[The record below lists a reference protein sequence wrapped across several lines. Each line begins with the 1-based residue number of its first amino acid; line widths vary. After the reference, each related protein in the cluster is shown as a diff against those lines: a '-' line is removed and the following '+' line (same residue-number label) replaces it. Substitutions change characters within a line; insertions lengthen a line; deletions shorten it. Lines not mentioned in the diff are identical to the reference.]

1 MNLSPFNP
9 TQDRRVVRR
18 RQAGSA
24 LVIAGLGLATAILFG
39 LSGVLYASKKKQ
51 AEKLAE
57 AKAQIEQM
65 SQLRKEAV
73 TKDADVEKMNSELEN
88 LKRELATSK
97 AARQLAER
105 DLAKAR
111 SDLSLAKA
119 ENAALKAENA
129 EMKVQIQT
137 LQLQLKT
144 AKATQSSSYQANRSR
159 RETPQEICIKN
170 LRRIQGAKKQW
181 AIYEKKTADETPK
194 NTDIFG
200 PIKFI
205 SVQLYC
211 PEGGNYQL
219 GKVGEKPAC
228 SHAGHAY

>member
-1 MNLSPFNP
+1 MVS
-9 TQDRRVVRR
+9 RR

-24 LVIAGLGLATAILFG
+24 LVIAGLGLTTAILFG

-57 AKAQIEQM
+57 AEAQIQQM

-73 TKDADVEKMNSELEN
+73 NTDAAVEKTSSELGK
-88 LKRELATSK
+88 LKEELATSK
-97 AARQLAER
+97 AARGLAER

-129 EMKVQIQT
+129 ELKVQVQT

-144 AKATQSSSYQANRSR
+144 AQATQTSSYEANRPQ
-159 RETPQEICIKN
+159 RETPKEICIKN

-181 AIYEKKTADETPK
+181 AIYEKKTQDDTPR

-200 PIKFI
+200 PVKFI
-205 SVQLYC
+205 SAQVYC
-211 PEGGNYQL
+211 PEGGDYQL
-219 GKVGEKPAC
+219 GKVGEKPTC